1 MQQRWITLTVFG
13 FGIFLASAHVSGLVA
28 QQKPDLRVADLVRA
42 GKVRVAVYLPN
53 YNKDPATGELRRWTI
68 DLARALGA
76 RIGVEAVPVEH
87 QTPPQAITCLKTED
101 CDVALLGFDPARLVD
116 VDYSP
121 AIIELDYTFLVPAD
135 STIHGLA
142 DLDRPGMRVAVV
154 RNHAS
159 TMTLT
164 RMLKQATFSARQA
177 TRQR

>member
-1 MQQRWITLTVFG
+1 M
-13 FGIFLASAHVSGLVA
+13 
-28 QQKPDLRVADLVRA
+28 
-42 GKVRVAVYLPN
+42 
-53 YNKDPATGELRRWTI
+53 
-68 DLARALGA
+68 
-76 RIGVEAVPVEH
+76 EH
-87 QTPPQAITCLKTED
+87 QTPPQAIRLTCLKTED

-121 AIIELDYTFLVPAD
+121 AIIEPDYPFLVPAG

-164 RMLKQATFSARQA
+164 CMLKQATFVYGESLDSTFELLRAGKAAAFASIREMLV
-177 TRQR
+177 